1 MKKTAEFLVFGTTG
15 QQGGS
20 VARALRAAGR
30 EVRAFVRDP
39 YSEKAQAL
47 MAAGITLAVGNLF
60 DRASIDRAMEGI
72 RGVFSVQ
79 TSSPRGEISDEQEIF
94 QGKAIA
100 DSALDAGVSH
110 LVYSSSGAAGKG
122 PTGMGHFDSK
132 SEIEKYVRSLPIS
145 STITRPASF
154 MEMLMLPG
162 MGLNTGNF
170 FFFMQRNQ
178 TMQMIAL
185 EDLGRINAHIL
196 CNPQHF
202 AGKVLEISSQSL
214 TGEDLEYALSNAA
227 GSPIHYQ
234 RFPDAMLKQNR
245 FLRRLTELVDN
256 GIVAGVADIPALE
269 KEFGEMMKLEHW
281 LTGSGKPLLKAA
293 LNAPQ
298 AEIAL
303 R

>member
-1 MKKTAEFLVFGTTG
+1 MNKTAEFLVFGATG
-15 QQGGS
+15 QQGGA
-20 VARALRAAGR
+20 VAHALRAAGR

-39 YSEKAQAL
+39 HSEKAQAL

-60 DRASIDRAMEGI
+60 DRASIERAMVGI
-72 RGVFSVQ
+72 KGVFSVQ
-79 TSSPRGEISDEQEIF
+79 ASSPQGEISDEQEII

-100 DSALDAGVSH
+100 DSALAAGVSH

-132 SEIEKYVRSLPIS
+132 TEIENYVLSLPLCW
-145 STITRPASF
+145 TITRPASF
-154 MEMLMLPG
+154 IEMLMLPG

-170 FFFMQRNQ
+170 SFFMQRNQ
-178 TMQMIAL
+178 PMQMITL
-185 EDLGRINAHIL
+185 DDLGRINARIL
-196 CNPQHF
+196 CNPQLF
-202 AGKVLEISSQSL
+202 AGKVLEISSQTL
-214 TGEDLEYALSNAA
+214 TGEDLERAFSNAA
-227 GSPIHYQ
+227 GFPIHYQ
-234 RFPDAMLKQNR
+234 RFPDALLTQNS

-269 KEFGEMMKLEHW
+269 KMFGEMMKLDQW
-281 LTGSGKPLLKAA
+281 LAGPGKQHFQAA